1 MKENTLYDIIDKIE
15 IIISDLSYF
24 EESEA
29 LNVLALQEQLESI
42 KKEIKKTVDLLK
54 ESSYLWVQ

>member
-42 KKEIKKTVDLLK
+42 KKEIKKTVD
-54 ESSYLWVQ
+54 

>member
-24 EESEA
+24 QESEA

-42 KKEIKKTVDLLK
+42 KKEIKKTVD
-54 ESSYLWVQ
+54 